1 MASLENQFIELP
13 LETSHLSFALE
24 HWKTVVGDGD
34 WIIDATC
41 GRGRDTLKLAHL
53 LSQKGSLIGIDI
65 QIEAIKET
73 QQLLQERLDAEQLDR
88 VHLFCQS
95 HAQFPSIAHEQS
107 IALIVYNLGYL
118 PQGDKS
124 LTTMTGST
132 LRSVGQA
139 MELLRPG
146 GLISITCYPGHFE
159 GKIEQDALV
168 QMARGLPHQS
178 WDARL
183 YRKLNSET
191 APSLLLLKKKLNPAK
206 LRLIL

>member
-53 LSQKGSLIGIDI
+53 LSPKGSLIGIDI

-73 QQLLQERLDAEQLDR
+73 QQLLQERLTAEQMTR
-88 VHLFCQS
+88 VRLFCQS
-95 HAQFPSIAHEQS
+95 HAQFPSVAHEQS

-124 LTTMTGST
+124 LTTMTGTT
-132 LRSVGQA
+132 LQSIRQA
-139 MELLRPG
+139 MELLRSG
-146 GLISITCYPGHFE
+146 GLISITCYPGHPE
-159 GKIEQDALV
+159 GKIEQDALIHL
-168 QMARGLPHQS
+168 AKGLASRSWSIRFHRKPHS
-178 WDARL
+178 D
-183 YRKLNSET
+183 T
-191 APSLLLLKKKLNPAK
+191 APAVLLISKTHS
-206 LRLIL
+206 